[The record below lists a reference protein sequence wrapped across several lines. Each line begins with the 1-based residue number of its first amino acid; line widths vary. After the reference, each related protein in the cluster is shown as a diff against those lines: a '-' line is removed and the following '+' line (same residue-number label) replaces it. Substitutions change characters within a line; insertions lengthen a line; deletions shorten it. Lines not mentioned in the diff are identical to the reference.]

1 MSADYSVL
9 AAGGDGSGGEGLLA
23 GGGVSAAETV
33 KATIFVVMPSSLA
46 SLEVL
51 TGVNCLQLPDQI
63 ALILAQFQNYNE
75 FDG

>member
-1 MSADYSVL
+1 MDSSVL
-9 AAGGDGSGGEGLLA
+9 VTCGDGGGGEGLLA
-23 GGGVSAAETV
+23 CGGISATETV

-51 TGVNCLQLPDQI
+51 TGVDCLQLPDQI
-63 ALILAQFQNYNE
+63 TLILAQFQNYNK